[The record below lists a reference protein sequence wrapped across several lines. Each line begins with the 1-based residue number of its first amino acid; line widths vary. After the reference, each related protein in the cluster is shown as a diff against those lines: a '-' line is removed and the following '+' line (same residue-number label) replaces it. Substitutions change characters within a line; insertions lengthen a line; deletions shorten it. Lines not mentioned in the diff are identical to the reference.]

1 MIIALSV
8 KNKLG
13 FVDGSIPQPPADD
26 PQLAAWFRCNNVV
39 ISWLYNSVSKEIVA
53 SIMYF
58 RLASEIWNDLKIHGY
73 PPGFKNKSKGPNVVA
88 QVSDSS
94 TGTVNQLSAAQCQ
107 QLIDLLSSQL
117 TVSSTSND
125 KPDDQAFSSGQAV
138 FNDDWEG

>member
-1 MIIALSV
+1 MVTLPDSRT
-8 KNKLG
+8 
-13 FVDGSIPQPPADD
+13 SP
-26 PQLAAWFRCNNVV
+26 
-39 ISWLYNSVSKEIVA
+39 
-53 SIMYF
+53 
-58 RLASEIWNDLKIHGY
+58 
-73 PPGFKNKSKGPNVVA
+73 KGPNVVA

>member
-1 MIIALSV
+1 MEDASNPLFLHHSDGPGINLVSQPLTGSNYNTWSRAMIIALSV

-26 PQLAAWFRCNNVV
+26 PQLAAWFRCNNV
-39 ISWLYNSVSKEIVA
+39 
-53 SIMYF
+53 
-58 RLASEIWNDLKIHGY
+58 
-73 PPGFKNKSKGPNVVA
+73 NKSKGPNVVA

-107 QLIDLLSSQL
+107 QLIDMLSSQL

>member
-1 MIIALSV
+1 MSTPSITESQHAFAIQAPLKSH
-8 KNKLG
+8 KPGKKDRPLCSHCGILG
-13 FVDGSIPQPPADD
+13 HTIDKCF
-26 PQLAAWFRCNNVV
+26 
-39 ISWLYNSVSKEIVA
+39 
-53 SIMYF
+53 
-58 RLASEIWNDLKIHGY
+58 KIHGY